1 MLNLDRQK
9 INNNFSEVPEFFVR
23 RTRYRVAQ
31 ENVARN
37 ELESD
42 NYWIGQNF
50 FIGLSWNYDK
60 TREWLNLICAR

>member
-23 RTRYRVAQ
+23 RTRYRVAR

-50 FIGLSWNYDK
+50 FIGPS
-60 TREWLNLICAR
+60 